1 MLTASV
7 GAIHAR
13 SARKLQMNVCN
24 WCCTNAKDTHDYRTF
39 IRKTDIYILHEY
51 VLLLVES
58 TERCFDHLFTIFNKG
73 LFDWKEP
80 FLNRTKHTLQR
91 QLLSL
96 FFKTILFVCF
106 PKAKPNPVPN
116 FWVSKWNR
124 YLQGVAIQMKVTEKY
139 FPMVLFTMLYKVVR
153 TVYETSRVR
162 QFVWKLPNSNFLWYC
177 LFCWA
182 RIFKLMILWMKKA
195 WQFKRDLFSRA
206 ILLCCI

>member
-1 MLTASV
+1 MCYCLLRA
-7 GAIHAR
+7 
-13 SARKLQMNVCN
+13 L
-24 WCCTNAKDTHDYRTF
+24 NAVLITCLRYSTKDSLIERNLSW
-39 IRKTDIYILHEY
+39 IEQ
-51 VLLLVES
+51 S
-58 TERCFDHLFTIFNKG
+58 TLYKDN
-73 LFDWKEP
+73 
-80 FLNRTKHTLQR
+80 FLP
-91 QLLSL
+91 L

-195 WQFKRDLFSRA
+195 WQFKRDLFTRA